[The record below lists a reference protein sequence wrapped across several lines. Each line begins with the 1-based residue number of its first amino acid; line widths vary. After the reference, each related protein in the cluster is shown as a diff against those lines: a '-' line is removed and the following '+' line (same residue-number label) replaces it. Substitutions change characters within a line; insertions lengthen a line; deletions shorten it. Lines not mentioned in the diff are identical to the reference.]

1 MVDYLIGY
9 LILLCLEGFIEDT
22 LWGYLNVSFMVFFTL
37 ETLMKLFVF
46 GVSNYFRDS
55 INILDFSCQI
65 LFIADF
71 MQFYVIYDIDA
82 KDGLGFIA
90 VFRGLYPLKM
100 LRLMLNSL
108 YIRAIGHI
116 IRETIRYFISI
127 SLLLSFL
134 ILLYALYGMQIYSQ
148 YYIESYDTQMNNFHD
163 ITSAIGTVFLIINF
177 EWVSCFQTLFGLG
190 ANFYSLSFYST
201 SLIFFGHLIVLNL
214 FIALMLRGFEVS
226 EDEGEFEKKEHHH
239 ESIQSEEDSTKK
251 SIKILENAANENSV
265 SDDNSS
271 EESNSKTHSD
281 CFLDPE
287 SENANHNGFLILKK
301 TAWARKMVLALIK
314 SKTYKKFTKFMTLMT
329 LVSLALETY
338 DGHESA
344 VLSLKFIINGF
355 FLSDLIMNSLFF
367 GFFGKNSDLIQKVLN
382 VIEIMVISAFLLQLL
397 IPDSTN
403 HLIIQIMGMLRL
415 IRPIRL
421 IKEIKGMWQVV
432 NSIILSLGGLIKV
445 FLIVFMVW

>member
-1 MVDYLIGY
+1 MIYLLIGY

-22 LWGYLNVSFMVFFTL
+22 LWGDLNVSFMVFFTL

-100 LRLMLNSL
+100 LRIMLNSP

-148 YYIESYDTQMNNFHD
+148 YYIESYETQMSNFHD
-163 ITSAIGTVFLIINF
+163 ITSAVGTVFLIINF
-177 EWVSCFQTLFGLG
+177 VWVSCFQTLFGSG

-226 EDEGEFEKKEHHH
+226 EDEGEFDKKEQPM
-239 ESIQSEEDSTKK
+239 ESIKSEEDSSKK
-251 SIKILENAANENSV
+251 SIKNLENMENSA
-265 SDDNSS
+265 SDDNCS
-271 EESNSKTHSD
+271 EESNNKTHSD

-287 SENANHNGFLILKK
+287 SENVNQNGFFILKK

-338 DGHESA
+338 NGYESA

-382 VIEIMVISAFLLQLL
+382 VIEIMVISAFILQLL
-397 IPDSTN
+397 VPDSNN